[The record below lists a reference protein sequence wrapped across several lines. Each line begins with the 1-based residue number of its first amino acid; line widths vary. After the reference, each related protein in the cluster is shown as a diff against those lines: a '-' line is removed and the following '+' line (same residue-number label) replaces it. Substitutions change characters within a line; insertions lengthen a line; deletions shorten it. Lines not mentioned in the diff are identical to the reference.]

1 MRLKEPIFRSE
12 QGAIFVQ
19 LGISLF
25 VLMAFNVFVLDYGM
39 MWIGR
44 RQAQNAAD
52 AGALSGALARG
63 FDDFDDP
70 PSSGGLAAQSA
81 AQVASANLVW
91 QQAGT
96 PLVSFGC
103 PAGVTGRCVRV
114 EVYRD
119 GTNGSTALP
128 TLFGPILGISSQK
141 VKASATAIVDNAN
154 ATDCLRP
161 IAFSDD
167 WHDNRDD
174 PPAGPEFWRYDEPG
188 PGTPVAN
195 ADLYTAPSATQS
207 GRTTFSADR
216 GERIIYEL
224 DLPTTAT
231 TTPITR
237 DLLVGLTLPGAAPF
251 WQKVENCTGTSVE
264 LGQTLPV
271 EIPPP
276 GDTNRAFT
284 DLIAQDPSATWNDPL
299 GDVENSC
306 APGCAPF
313 TPRLIPVALFDPDR
327 FQLGRATNDWTQP
340 GVGCPTN
347 SPCITVTN
355 IVGFFVHGAFGGYGP
370 HGHVLKFP
378 GMTSLTAPTF
388 VDDASW
394 LVTAHLVR

>member
-1 MRLKEPIFRSE
+1 MRLKAPTLRSE

-25 VLMAFNVFVLDYGM
+25 VVMAFNVFVLDYGM

-52 AGALSGALARG
+52 AGALAGAVARG
-63 FDDFDDP
+63 YDDFDF
-70 PSSGGLAAQSA
+70 SNGLAHDSAQ
-81 AQVASANLVW
+81 QVALANMIW

-96 PLVSFGC
+96 AVATPDC

-128 TLFGPILGISSQK
+128 TLFGPVLGFTSQK
-141 VKASATAIVDNAN
+141 VKASATAIADNAN

-161 IAFSDD
+161 IAFADQWSEL
-167 WHDNRDD
+167 HAPINN
-174 PPAGPEFWRYDEPG
+174 EFNGYDEVTGLPL
-188 PGTPVAN
+188 
-195 ADLYTAPSATQS
+195 ADKDTYTAPSATQT
-207 GRTTFSADR
+207 GQTTVSVDL
-216 GERIIYEL
+216 GERIIWNL
-224 DLPTTAT
+224 DQPTTST

-237 DLLVGLTLPGAAPF
+237 GLAVALTLPGAGTY
-251 WQKVENCTGTSVE
+251 QSKVENCSGESVQ

-271 EIPPP
+271 EVPAGNPMFQ
-276 GDTNRAFT
+276 AFNT
-284 DLIAQDPSATWNDPL
+284 LMGQDPGVTWNESQHRID
-299 GDVENSC
+299 NSC
-306 APGCAPF
+306 APGCAQVS
-313 TPRLIPVALFDPDR
+313 PRLIPVALFNPDR

-370 HGHVLKFP
+370 HGHFLKFP
-378 GMTSLTAPTF
+378 GRISLTAPTF
-388 VDDASW
+388 VDEASW
-394 LVTAHLVR
+394 LVTTHLIR